1 MAEVCGVVLLSQIV
15 NTQIIQ
21 RFDGE
26 LLQQR
31 DQDWIVKSSG
41 DSFKSGD
48 QLWTIPQG
56 QTERWDR
63 KIERIRIF
71 STHKALLLD

>member
-1 MAEVCGVVLLSQIV
+1 MFLLSNIV
-15 NTQIIQ
+15 NMQIIQ

-31 DQDWIVKSSG
+31 GSG
-41 DSFKSGD
+41 LHWEILRGFIQFRGSTVDN
-48 QLWTIPQG
+48 PQG

-71 STHKALLLD
+71 STDRTTTMLSY